1 MTRRYLAKHHVIGML
16 AIAAVAMVVG
26 VTGCSLFQNEHV
38 RKGHELYAYYCSHC
52 HGDHG
57 KPNEGFNWKLMPDPK
72 PKDLSNKDEMSTLK
86 DEEIFQ
92 TISRDMKDTT
102 PGSGD
107 KIGDDEFGVP
117 TMPTFKYTLSEEEL
131 WSLVAYVRTL
141 HGTKLEKADWDKM
154 KKERPKMAPIPKPTV
169 TSTPAEEAKFAGHGK
184 QLYLNKYGCN
194 ACHKIGTEGG
204 EVGPPLDRAGF
215 RLNSTWMYRWIRYPQ
230 IMKPET
236 KMPNLGISDE
246 DAKAIMYYLKT
257 LNAPPPEKPLPAS
270 S

>member
-92 TISRDMKDTT
+92 TISRDMKDTLAQEGKSC
-102 PGSGD
+102 PP
-107 KIGDDEFGVP
+107 VHHP
-117 TMPTFKYTLSEEEL
+117 
-131 WSLVAYVRTL
+131 L
-141 HGTKLEKADWDKM
+141 H
-154 KKERPKMAPIPKPTV
+154 
-169 TSTPAEEAKFAGHGK
+169 
-184 QLYLNKYGCN
+184 QL
-194 ACHKIGTEGG
+194 
-204 EVGPPLDRAGF
+204 
-215 RLNSTWMYRWIRYPQ
+215 
-230 IMKPET
+230 
-236 KMPNLGISDE
+236 
-246 DAKAIMYYLKT
+246 
-257 LNAPPPEKPLPAS
+257 
-270 S
+270 